1 MTYNKSARS
10 IAPSI
15 LKKYSSKKK
24 KTRQPTTPVKSNASD
39 EVRAA
44 RRALNNMNEI
54 YPYFLPKDKKRIL
67 RNLVRAIKKMR

>member
-15 LKKYSSKKK
+15 LKKYNSKKK

-44 RRALNNMNEI
+44 KRALNNMTEN
-54 YPYFLPKDKKRIL
+54 YPYFLPKDKNRIL
-67 RNLVRAIKKMR
+67 RNLVIAIKKMR